1 MSENQGTLIYLD
13 VILGYHVAFA
23 SVASLE
29 APPRISPRC
38 SALGSGRIPWGVHEI
53 HLDIYIYVCMCIN
66 CVYVFFWCIYIY
78 LNLYVVNC
86 S

>member
-53 HLDIYIYVCMCIN
+53 HLDTYIYIYIYVCMYVCMY
-66 CVYVFFWCIYIY
+66 VYVLIVCMYMY
-78 LNLYVVNC
+78 
-86 S
+86 

>member
-53 HLDIYIYVCMCIN
+53 HLDIYIYMYVCVLIVCMFFF
-66 CVYVFFWCIYIY
+66 CVYIYIP
-78 LNLYVVNC
+78 
-86 S
+86 

>member
-38 SALGSGRIPWGVHEI
+38 SALGSGRIPWGVYEI
-53 HLDIYIYVCMCIN
+53 HLDIYIYIYVCMYVYSL
-66 CVYVFFWCIYIY
+66 CVGFFFVCIYIY
-78 LNLYVVNC
+78 IP
-86 S
+86 